1 MKTVV
6 IIGAKSEMAKFVS
19 MQFAKNGF
27 DLFLVGRDVKNE
39 LNEFSQSIAK
49 EFCQEVSLYDLDILD
64 KNGVD
69 TFLSKIKN
77 IPFGV
82 ISFVGLLGDQ
92 EKAMNDQNYV
102 DIILRSNFNAIVP
115 IIDYFANKLESQK
128 YGFVIGIAS
137 VAGVRGRKKNYYY
150 GSAKAA
156 FIAYL
161 SGLRNRLHSSN
172 VHVMT
177 VLPGYVETRMT
188 KDLDLPSWLKV
199 SPDYVGEKI
208 LNAYKKKK
216 DIVYVPGI
224 WRYIMYIINNI
235 PERSFKKLN
244 I

>member
-92 EKAMNDQNYV
+92 EN
-102 DIILRSNFNAIVP
+102 
-115 IIDYFANKLESQK
+115 
-128 YGFVIGIAS
+128 
-137 VAGVRGRKKNYYY
+137 
-150 GSAKAA
+150 
-156 FIAYL
+156 
-161 SGLRNRLHSSN
+161 
-172 VHVMT
+172 
-177 VLPGYVETRMT
+177 
-188 KDLDLPSWLKV
+188 
-199 SPDYVGEKI
+199 
-208 LNAYKKKK
+208 
-216 DIVYVPGI
+216 
-224 WRYIMYIINNI
+224 
-235 PERSFKKLN
+235 
-244 I
+244 